1 MDESRIEDL
10 LKRVQRVEEPPFL
23 FTRIQARL
31 IHEAPVPRT
40 RFMLVACAM
49 AVLLVANVTV
59 IIRSYASS
67 GTAATAEMMDAM
79 GIDASNQ
86 FYP

>member
-1 MDESRIEDL
+1 MDENGIEDL

-23 FTRIQARL
+23 FTRIEARL
-31 IHEAPVPRT
+31 IHEVPVPRT
-40 RFMLVACAM
+40 RFMLVACAI

-59 IIRSYASS
+59 IMRSHASS
-67 GTAATAEMMDAM
+67 ATAATAEMMDAM
-79 GIDASNQ
+79 GMDASNQ